1 MRGACDTPIRP
12 RDQAHGHVKPAPPR
26 WARPRHTSVHT
37 YPSAASGGRKAGS
50 GGGACLR
57 HCRAALGSS
66 RPRLQPRPPGSFGKT
81 TMRNARL
88 KTLRSACPWVAPGTA
103 SRPQPRLHRLPRPRR
118 QSEVALCCRGGQPGK
133 DAGLGDDRRPSP
145 RGRPAVRPA
154 EAPSPRGPGRHREQ
168 QLVPTPEPSVLSK
181 TDPWLRP
188 WAR

>member
-1 MRGACDTPIRP
+1 MTHLLDPGTKRTATSNPPPPLG
-12 RDQAHGHVKPAPPR
+12 QAPPHV
-26 WARPRHTSVHT
+26 RPHLS
-37 YPSAASGGRKAGS
+37 PSGFRRAQGREW

-57 HCRAALGSS
+57 HCRAALRSS

-81 TMRNARL
+81 AMRNARL

-145 RGRPAVRPA
+145 HGRPAVRPA
-154 EAPSPRGPGRHREQ
+154 EAPSPRGPGHHREQ

>member
-1 MRGACDTPIRP
+1 MTHLLDPGTKRTATSNPTS
-12 RDQAHGHVKPAPPR
+12 PR
-26 WARPRHTSVHT
+26 WARPRHMSVHT

-50 GGGACLR
+50 GGGGRLPP
-57 HCRAALGSS
+57 ALPG
-66 RPRLQPRPPGSFGKT
+66 RPPLLPPRLQPRPPGSFGKT

-133 DAGLGDDRRPSP
+133 DAGLGDDRKPSP
-145 RGRPAVRPA
+145 RGRPAVCPA